1 MNSYISFI
9 LIISFIGWAVNLVLK
24 KLDEIEERAITRH
37 VLLEDWLFQSLYS
50 INNKVLLPDE
60 AEKPLSNKKATVYS
74 PEDDPMNEFKRG
86 DF

>member
-1 MNSYISFI
+1 MNYALAIGIITVI
-9 LIISFIGWAVNLVLK
+9 LACFVYVMKELR
-24 KLDEIEERAITRH
+24 EIEDRSIRRH
-37 VLLEDWLFQSLYS
+37 ALMEDWLFQSLYS

-60 AEKPLSNKKATVYS
+60 AEKPLSSKPATVYS

>member
-1 MNSYISFI
+1 MNS
-9 LIISFIGWAVNLVLK
+9 LIAIGIITIAMVCYAHIMKELR
-24 KLDEIEERAITRH
+24 EIEDRSIRRH
-37 VLLEDWLFQSLYS
+37 ALMEDWLFQSLYS

-60 AEKPLSNKKATVYS
+60 AEKPLSSKPATVYS

>member
-1 MNSYISFI
+1 MNSYISFVC
-9 LIISFIGWAVNLVLK
+9 LVCFIGWAVNLVLK
-24 KLDEIEERAITRH
+24 KLDEIEDRAITRH
-37 VLLEDWLFQSLYS
+37 ALLEDWLFQSLYS

-60 AEKPLSNKKATVYS
+60 AEKPLSTQKATVYS

>member
-1 MNSYISFI
+1 MNSLIATVIVTVVITCYAYI
-9 LIISFIGWAVNLVLK
+9 LK
-24 KLDEIEERAITRH
+24 RLDEIEDRAITRH
-37 VLLEDWLFQSLYS
+37 ALMEDWLFQSLYS

-60 AEKPLSNKKATVYS
+60 AEKPLSGKPATVYS

>member
-1 MNSYISFI
+1 MSNYILFI
-9 LIISFIGWAVNLVLK
+9 LIVTANGYFFYLL
-24 KLDEIEERAITRH
+24 LERMDQIEDRAITRH
-37 VLLEDWLFQSLYS
+37 ALLEDWLFQSLYS

-60 AEKPLSNKKATVYS
+60 AEKPLSSKPATVYS